1 MKKWT
6 YLLTIIFVGLLIGI
20 SLYLGDGVSDN
31 NFNFDEDTNISVNTD
46 TRTKQSNVPHY
57 VIDVLHEVQKTGRTF
72 DGYVGGRTF
81 QNREKRLPRTEESGR
96 KIKYKEWDVH
106 PKIKGKNRGA
116 ERLVTG
122 SDDNAYYTKDHYNSF
137 IQIEEE

>member
-20 SLYLGDGVSDN
+20 SIYLGDGIGDN
-31 NFNFDEDTNISVNTD
+31 NLNFNDNTNNSTD
-46 TRTKQSNVPHY
+46 NQTTRQNNVPHY
-57 VIDVLHEVQKTGRTF
+57 VIDVLQEVQETGHTF

-81 QNREKRLPRTEESGR
+81 QNREKRLPRLEDSGR
-96 KIKYKEWDVH
+96 KIKYQEWDVH
-106 PKIKGKNRGA
+106 RKVKGKNRGA

-122 SDDNAYYTKDHYNSF
+122 SDENAYYTKDHYKSF